1 MTMKYQ
7 VVYYKLKKDHKKA
20 KQVATFYKIED
31 ASMWEKHV
39 TTQGFQNVE
48 IVPVF

>member
-1 MTMKYQ
+1 MKYQ
-7 VVYYKLKKDHKKA
+7 VVYYKSKKNKIT
-20 KQVATFYKIED
+20 KQIATFYKIED

-39 TTQGFQNVE
+39 STQGFQNVE

>member
-1 MTMKYQ
+1 MKYQ
-7 VVYYKLKKDHKKA
+7 VVYYKSKKNKIT
-20 KQVATFYKIED
+20 KQTATFYKIED

-39 TTQGFQNVE
+39 STQGFQNVE

>member
-7 VVYYKLKKDHKKA
+7 VVYFKSKKNKIS
-20 KQVATFYKIED
+20 KQTAIFYNIED

>member
-1 MTMKYQ
+1 MKYQ
-7 VVYYKLKKDHKKA
+7 VVYLKPKKKMVS
-20 KQVATFYKIED
+20 KQIATFYKIED

-39 TTQGFQNVE
+39 IQQGCTDVE

>member
-1 MTMKYQ
+1 MKYQ
-7 VVYYKLKKDHKKA
+7 VIYNKNKKKSQS

-39 TTQGFQNVE
+39 IAQGCTQVE

>member
-1 MTMKYQ
+1 MKYQ
-7 VVYYKLKKDHKKA
+7 VIYQKSKKKKQS
-20 KQVATFYKIED
+20 KQVATFFKIED

-39 TTQGFQNVE
+39 IKQGCTEVE